1 MKRTIEELRA
11 YARQENAA
19 YKKLESAGFDCW
31 GAGERGVMVE
41 RYREGE
47 NRATHFPAFR
57 EYFKDWTEAAEKLL
71 SGDAAGKGAEAWSYS
86 SRF

>member
-11 YARQENAA
+11 YARQENAS
-19 YKKLESAGFDCW
+19 YKKLESAGFECW

-47 NRATHFPAFR
+47 NRATNFPFFR

-71 SGDAAGKGAEAWSYS
+71 IGDAAGKGAAAWSYS
-86 SRF
+86 SHC

>member
-1 MKRTIEELRA
+1 MKRTLEALRA
-11 YARQENAA
+11 YARQEDEA

-71 SGDAAGKGAEAWSYS
+71 SGDAAGKGAAAWSYS
-86 SRF
+86 AHC

>member
-71 SGDAAGKGAEAWSYS
+71 SGDAEGKGAAAWSYS
-86 SRF
+86 SHC

>member
-19 YKKLESAGFDCW
+19 YKRLETAGFDCW

-57 EYFKDWTEAAEKLL
+57 EYFKDWTEAATVLL
-71 SGDAAGKGAEAWSYS
+71 DGREGERAAE
-86 SRF
+86 

>member
-11 YARQENAA
+11 YARQENEA

-71 SGDAAGKGAEAWSYS
+71 SGDAAGKGAAAWSYS
-86 SRF
+86 SHC